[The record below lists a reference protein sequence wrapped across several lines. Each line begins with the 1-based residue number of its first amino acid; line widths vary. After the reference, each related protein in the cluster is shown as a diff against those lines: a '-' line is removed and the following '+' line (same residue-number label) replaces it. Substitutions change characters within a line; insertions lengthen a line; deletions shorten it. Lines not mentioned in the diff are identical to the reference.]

1 MTVNSQEEA
10 LEIRRGAHHVGIR
23 SATGDTVVAE
33 DGPSLSLWETSFPK
47 LGTYHEILLWGEVI
61 L

>member
-47 LGTYHEILLWGEVI
+47 LGTYHEILL
-61 L
+61 